1 MFVKGSRYL
10 ASARFV
16 PADDGALPFRGVRP
30 RPIGPASGVVE
41 HALQPGERLET
52 LAGHYYNDARLWWR
66 VVDANADVLCGAEV
80 EHLGLV
86 PLPGTPAVAADAG
99 DFGEVLLVP
108 KAKE

>member
-1 MFVKGSRYL
+1 MFVRGSRYL
-10 ASARFV
+10 ASARFA
-16 PADDGALPFRGVRP
+16 PADDGSLPFKGVRP
-30 RPIGPASGVVE
+30 RTIGPAGGVVE

-86 PLPGTPAVAADAG
+86 PLPGAPPVAPDPAE
-99 DFGEVLLVP
+99 FGEVLLVP